1 MSAPASPAPAPSNG
15 YVRLIRENANFRR
28 LWGGN
33 VVSLFGDWFNTIAI
47 YELVKELTGSE
58 LALGLVFL
66 TKMLPMALVAP
77 IAGVVVDRLNRRHV
91 MIASDVVR
99 GVLVLGF
106 LLVDEASDLWL
117 IYTLTALQI
126 GVSAFFFPAKS
137 ASLPNIVSKEDLLAA
152 NALMSAT
159 WSTMLALGAA
169 AGGAAVEYL
178 GIEMVFVFDA
188 LTYAVSA
195 WFIWRTRIPQD
206 TEAAERGVNPV
217 VAGLRKIGEG
227 WRYLRERP
235 PVGRMALAK
244 AAWSIGGGA
253 PVFMLVLLG
262 DLVLPQSPA
271 IGYSILLTARGL
283 GTGVGPIAARSLF
296 RDEARWPAVLGG
308 CIVVSG
314 AFYLGVGLVP
324 WTGLWLVAGLVFLAH
339 AASGANWVLSTTLL
353 QQRSEDR
360 FRGRVFSTD
369 WLLTTLAQSASI
381 LAASLLLDADVL
393 DLRTAILVSGA
404 VSIATGFV
412 WLAVIVP
419 RERQA
424 AQETAP
430 V

>member
-1 MSAPASPAPAPSNG
+1 MSSPSAPAPSSAG
-15 YVRLIRENANFRR
+15 YVRLVRENADFRR

-33 VVSLFGDWFNTIAI
+33 IVSLFGDWFNTIAI
-47 YELVKELTGSE
+47 YELVKALTGSE
-58 LALGLVFL
+58 LAIGLVFL
-66 TKMLPMALVAP
+66 TKMLPMALVSP

-99 GVLVLGF
+99 AVLVLGF

-117 IYTLTALQI
+117 IYTLTAAQI

-137 ASLPNIVSKEDLLAA
+137 ASLPNIVSKKDLLAA

-169 AGGAAVEYL
+169 AGGPAVEYFGL
-178 GIEMVFVFDA
+178 EAVFVFDA
-188 LTYAVSA
+188 LTYVVSA

-217 VAGLRKIGEG
+217 AAGLRKIAEG
-227 WRYLRERP
+227 WRYLRDRP
-235 PVGRMALAK
+235 PVGRIALAK
-244 AAWSIGGGA
+244 ATWAIGGGA

-262 DLVLPQSPA
+262 DLLLPQAPA

-283 GTGVGPIAARSLF
+283 GTGTGPIVARAVF
-296 RDEARWPAVLGG
+296 TDEARWPAVLGG
-308 CIVVSG
+308 CIGVSG
-314 AFYLGVGLVP
+314 LFYLGVGLVP
-324 WTGLWLVAGLVFLAH
+324 WSGLLVVVGLVFLAH

-353 QQRSEDR
+353 QQRAEDR

-381 LAASLLLDADVL
+381 LAASLLLEADAL
-393 DLRTAILVSGA
+393 DLRTAILLSGVVSVVSGLL
-404 VSIATGFV
+404 
-412 WLAVIVP
+412 WLALIVP
-419 RERQA
+419 HERQA
-424 AQETAP
+424 ARPA
-430 V
+430 VRR